1 MKTKFVIAGIF
12 ALAVSATAFAQKSE
26 LANAKTEY
34 DKFTVV
40 RTGKLAAT
48 SLNTAKESIDK
59 AAANDKTAQMPQ
71 TYALKAAIYSSLAND
86 STQANRNNLVT
97 TAQEAYKKAQD
108 ADTKGENKKLLDDTK
123 LSLANY
129 QLQNGVK
136 EYQSGKYDLAYTA
149 FDNYR
154 QYFPED
160 TNAILYTGLAA
171 ANAKNNDAAISNYKK
186 LVTTK
191 YSKSIGVYNDLVT
204 LYLNK
209 KDTASAVKVMDEATK
224 KFPKNSE
231 LAKREIE
238 LNIQAGNKKEV
249 TQKIESA
256 IANDPKNKALYYY
269 AGLTYSSS
277 KDYEKAAEYYKKALD
292 IDPNYFEANLNL
304 GYVIMSPAID
314 IYNSANKLPASKQK
328 EYTAAIA
335 KSNALFDK
343 AKPYILKATEV
354 NPTSVEALS
363 NLKTLYIGKK
373 DEANAAAVQ
382 KKIDALGS
390 SNK

>member
-1 MKTKFVIAGIF
+1 MKTKYVIASIF
-12 ALAVSATAFAQKSE
+12 TLTISTIAVAQKSE

-34 DKFTVV
+34 DKATVFK
-40 RTGKLAAT
+40 TGKLAAA
-48 SLNTAKESIDK
+48 SLNTAKEAIDK
-59 AAANDKTAQMPQ
+59 AASNDKTAQLPQ
-71 TYALKAAIYSSLAND
+71 TYALKAAIYGSLAND
-86 STQANRNNLVT
+86 TTQQSRTNLAS

-129 QLQNGVK
+129 QLQSGVK
-136 EYQSGKYDLAYTA
+136 QYQSGKYDLAYTS

-171 ANAKNNDAAISNYKK
+171 ANSKNNDAAISNYKK

-191 YSKSIGVYNDLVT
+191 YSKNLSIYSDMAS
-204 LYLNK
+204 LYLMK
-209 KDTASAVKVMDEATK
+209 KDTASAIKIMDEATK
-224 KFPKNSE
+224 KYPKNQE

-238 LNIQAGNKKEV
+238 LNLQAGNKKEV
-249 TQKIESA
+249 VQKIESA
-256 IANDPKNKALYYY
+256 IANDPKNKTLYYY

-277 KDYEKAAEYYKKALD
+277 KDYAKAAECYQKALD

-304 GYVIMSPAID
+304 GFVIMSPAID
-314 IYNSANKLPASKQK
+314 MFNAANKLPASKQK

-335 KSNALFDK
+335 KSNALFSK
-343 AKPYILKATEV
+343 AEPYILKATEV
-354 NPTSVEALS
+354 NPTSLEALS
-363 NLKTLYIGKK
+363 NLKTVYIGRKEDAK
-373 DEANAAAVQ
+373 AAAVQ
-382 KKIDALGS
+382 KKIDALS
-390 SNK
+390 KK

>member
-1 MKTKFVIAGIF
+1 MKTKYVIVGLLM
-12 ALAVSATAFAQKSE
+12 LAVSTAAFAQKSE
-26 LANAKTEY
+26 LSNAKTEY
-34 DKFTVV
+34 DKYSVI
-40 RTGKLAAT
+40 RTGKMAGT

-59 AAANDKTAQMPQ
+59 AAVNDKTAQLPQ
-71 TYALKAAIYSSLAND
+71 TLALKAAIYSSLAND
-86 STQANRNNLVT
+86 STQASRDNLVK
-97 TAQEAYKKAQD
+97 TAQEALKKAQD

-123 LSLANY
+123 MSLANY
-129 QLQNGVK
+129 QLNTGVK
-136 EYQSGKYDLAYTA
+136 QYQSGKYDLAYTA
-149 FDNYR
+149 FDSYR

-191 YSKSIGVYNDLVT
+191 YSKSASVYNDLTT

-209 KDTASAVKVMDEATK
+209 KDTASAVKVMDEATQ

-238 LNIQAGNKKEV
+238 LSLQAGKKEEV
-249 TQKIESA
+249 TKKIESA

-269 AGLTYSSS
+269 AGLTYSSA
-277 KDYEKAAEYYKKALD
+277 KDYDKAAIYYKKALD

-314 IYNSANKLPASKQK
+314 IYNAANKLPVSKQK

-354 NPTSVEALS
+354 NPTSAEALG
-363 NLKTLYIGKK
+363 NLKTLYVGKK
-373 DEANAAAVQ
+373 DDAAAAAVQ
-382 KKIDALGS
+382 KKIDALS
-390 SNK
+390 K

>member
-1 MKTKFVIAGIF
+1 MKTKYVIASVF
-12 ALAVSATAFAQKSE
+12 TLAVSTAAMAQKSE
-26 LANAKTEY
+26 LANAKSEY
-34 DKFTVV
+34 DKYAII
-40 RTGKLAAT
+40 RTGKMATT

-59 AAANDKTAQMPQ
+59 AAANDKTASLPQ
-71 TYALKAAIYSSLAND
+71 TYALKAAIYGSLAND
-86 STQANRNNLVT
+86 TTQQSRTNLAS

-129 QLQNGVK
+129 QLQSGVK
-136 EYQSGKYDLAYTA
+136 QYQSGKYDLAYTS

-171 ANAKNNDAAISNYKK
+171 ANSKNNDAAISNYKK

-191 YSKSIGVYNDLVT
+191 YSKNLSIYSDMAS
-204 LYLNK
+204 LYLMK
-209 KDTASAVKVMDEATK
+209 KDTASAIKIMDEATK
-224 KFPKNSE
+224 KYPKNQE

-238 LNIQAGNKKEV
+238 LNLQAGNKKEV
-249 TQKIESA
+249 VQKIESA
-256 IANDPKNKALYYY
+256 IANDPKNKTLYYY

-277 KDYEKAAEYYKKALD
+277 KDYAKAAECYQKALD

-314 IYNSANKLPASKQK
+314 IFNAANKLPAAKQK
-328 EYTAAIA
+328 EYTAAVA
-335 KSNALFDK
+335 KSNALFSK
-343 AKPYILKATEV
+343 AEPYILKATEV
-354 NPTSVEALS
+354 NPTSLEALS
-363 NLKTLYIGKK
+363 NLKTVYIGRKEDAK
-373 DEANAAAVQ
+373 AAAVQ
-382 KKIDALGS
+382 KKIDALS
-390 SNK
+390 KK

>member
-1 MKTKFVIAGIF
+1 MKKKYVIAGIF
-12 ALAVSATAFAQKSE
+12 TLAVSTAAMAQKSE

-40 RTGKLAAT
+40 RTGKLAAN

-59 AAANDKTAQMPQ
+59 ASANEKTAQLPQ
-71 TYALKAAIYSSLAND
+71 TYALKAAIYGSLAND
-86 STQANRNNLVT
+86 STQQSRDNLVT
-97 TAQEAYKKAQD
+97 AAQEAYKKAET

-129 QLQNGVK
+129 QLNKGVK
-136 EYQSGKYDLAYTA
+136 QYQSGKYDLAYTA

-186 LVTTK
+186 LLTTK
-191 YSKSIGVYNDLVT
+191 YSKTTGIYSDLT
-204 LYLNK
+204 SLYLMK
-209 KDTASAVKVMDEATK
+209 KDTVSAIKIMDEATK
-224 KFPKNSE
+224 KFPKNAE
-231 LAKREIE
+231 LSKREIE

-249 TQKIESA
+249 IQKIESA
-256 IANDPKNKALYYY
+256 IANDPKNKTLYYY

-277 KDYEKAAEYYKKALD
+277 KDYTKAAEYYQKALE

-304 GYVIMSPAID
+304 GYVIMNPAID
-314 IYNSANKLPASKQK
+314 IFNGANKLPVSKQK

-343 AKPYILKATEV
+343 AIPYLIKATDV
-354 NPTSVEALS
+354 NPTSQEALS
-363 NLKTLYIGKK
+363 NLKTAYIGKK
-373 DEANAAAVQ
+373 DDAKSAAVQ
-382 KKIDALGS
+382 KKIDAL
-390 SNK
+390 NKK

>member
-1 MKTKFVIAGIF
+1 MKTKYVIASLF
-12 ALAVSATAFAQKSE
+12 TLAVSTAAFAQKSE
-26 LANAKTEY
+26 LANAKSEY

-40 RTGKLAAT
+40 RTGKIAST

-59 AAANDKTAQMPQ
+59 AAANDKTAQLPQ
-71 TYALKAAIYSSLAND
+71 TLALKAAIYGSLAND
-86 STQANRNNLVT
+86 STQASRDQLIT
-97 TAQEAYKKAQD
+97 TAQEALKKAQD
-108 ADTKGENKKLLDDTK
+108 ADAKGENKKLLDDTK
-123 LSLANY
+123 MSLANY
-129 QLQNGVK
+129 QLNKGVK
-136 EYQSGKYDLAYTA
+136 DYQSQKYDLAYTA
-149 FDNYR
+149 FDSYR

-191 YSKSIGVYNDLVT
+191 YSKSATVYNDLVT
-204 LYLNK
+204 LYLTK

-238 LNIQAGNKKEV
+238 LNLQAGKKEEV
-249 TQKIESA
+249 AKKIESA

-269 AGLTYSSS
+269 AGLTYSSA
-277 KDYEKAAEYYKKALD
+277 KDYDKAATYYKKALE

-314 IYNSANKLPASKQK
+314 IYNAANKLPVSKQK

-343 AKPYILKATEV
+343 AKPYIVKATEV
-354 NPTSVEALS
+354 NPTSVEALG

-373 DEANAAAVQ
+373 DDANAAAVQ
-382 KKIDALGS
+382 KKIDALS
-390 SNK
+390 K

>member
-1 MKTKFVIAGIF
+1 MKTKYVIASVF
-12 ALAVSATAFAQKSE
+12 ALAVSTAAMAQKSE
-26 LANAKTEY
+26 LTNAKTEY
-34 DKFTVV
+34 DKFTVM
-40 RTGKLAAT
+40 RTGKMAAT
-48 SLNTAKESIDK
+48 SLSSAKESIDK
-59 AAANDKTAQMPQ
+59 AAANDKTAQLPQ
-71 TYALKAAIYSSLAND
+71 TYALKAAIYGSLAND
-86 STQANRNNLVT
+86 TTQQSRQTLISA
-97 TAQEAYKKAQD
+97 AQEAYKKAQD

-129 QLQNGVK
+129 QLQTGVK
-136 EYQSGKYDLAYTA
+136 QYQSGKYDLAYTA

-191 YSKSIGVYNDLVT
+191 YSKTLGVYSDLT
-204 LYLNK
+204 SLYLMK
-209 KDTASAVKVMDEATK
+209 KDTASAMKIMDEATK
-224 KFPKNSE
+224 KFPKNAD

-269 AGLTYSSS
+269 AGLTYSSA
-277 KDYEKAAEYYKKALD
+277 KEYDKAAEYYRKALE

-304 GYVIMSPAID
+304 GFVMMNPAID
-314 IYNSANKLPASKQK
+314 IFNAANKLPASKQK

-335 KSNALFDK
+335 KSNALFTK
-343 AKPYILKATEV
+343 AEPYILKATEV

-363 NLKTLYIGKK
+363 NLKTVYIGKK
-373 DEANAAAVQ
+373 EDAKAAAVQ
-382 KKIDALGS
+382 KKIDALS
-390 SNK
+390 KK

>member
-1 MKTKFVIAGIF
+1 MKTKYVIASVF
-12 ALAVSATAFAQKSE
+12 TLAVSTAAMAQKSE
-26 LANAKTEY
+26 LANAKSEY
-34 DKFTVV
+34 DKYAII
-40 RTGKLAAT
+40 RTGKMATT

-59 AAANDKTAQMPQ
+59 AAANDKTASLPQ
-71 TYALKAAIYSSLAND
+71 TYALKAAIYGSLAND
-86 STQANRNNLVT
+86 TTQQSRTNLAS

-129 QLQNGVK
+129 QLQSGVK
-136 EYQSGKYDLAYTA
+136 QYQSGKYDLAYTS

-171 ANAKNNDAAISNYKK
+171 ANSKNNDAAISNYKK

-191 YSKSIGVYNDLVT
+191 YSKNLSIYSDMAS
-204 LYLNK
+204 LYLMK
-209 KDTASAVKVMDEATK
+209 KDTASAIKIMDEATK
-224 KFPKNSE
+224 KYPKNQE

-238 LNIQAGNKKEV
+238 LNLQAGNKKEV
-249 TQKIESA
+249 VQKIESA
-256 IANDPKNKALYYY
+256 IANDPKNKTLYYY

-277 KDYEKAAEYYKKALD
+277 KDYAKAAECYQKALD

-304 GYVIMSPAID
+304 GFVIMSPAID
-314 IYNSANKLPASKQK
+314 MFNAANKLPASRQK

-335 KSNALFDK
+335 KSNALFTK
-343 AKPYILKATEV
+343 AEPYILKATEV
-354 NPTSVEALS
+354 NPTSLEALS
-363 NLKTLYIGKK
+363 NLKTVYIGRKEDAK
-373 DEANAAAVQ
+373 AAAVQ
-382 KKIDALGS
+382 KKIDALS
-390 SNK
+390 KK

>member
-1 MKTKFVIAGIF
+1 MKTKYVIASVF
-12 ALAVSATAFAQKSE
+12 TLAVSTAAMAQKSE
-26 LANAKTEY
+26 LANAKSEY
-34 DKFTVV
+34 DKYAII
-40 RTGKLAAT
+40 RTGKMATT

-59 AAANDKTAQMPQ
+59 AAANDKTASLPQ
-71 TYALKAAIYSSLAND
+71 TYALKAAIYGSLAND
-86 STQANRNNLVT
+86 TTQQSRTNLAS

-129 QLQNGVK
+129 QLQSGVK
-136 EYQSGKYDLAYTA
+136 QYQSGKYDLAYTS

-171 ANAKNNDAAISNYKK
+171 ANSKNNDAAISNYKK

-191 YSKSIGVYNDLVT
+191 YSKNLSIYSDMAS
-204 LYLNK
+204 LYLMK
-209 KDTASAVKVMDEATK
+209 KDTASAIKIMDEATK
-224 KFPKNSE
+224 KYPKNQE

-238 LNIQAGNKKEV
+238 LNLQAGNKKEV
-249 TQKIESA
+249 VQKIESA
-256 IANDPKNKALYYY
+256 IANDPKNKTLYYY

-277 KDYEKAAEYYKKALD
+277 KDYAKAAECYQKALD

-314 IYNSANKLPASKQK
+314 MFNAANKLPVSKQK
-328 EYTAAIA
+328 EYTAAVA
-335 KSNALFDK
+335 KSNALFSK
-343 AKPYILKATEV
+343 AEPYILKATEV
-354 NPTSVEALS
+354 NPTSLEALS
-363 NLKTLYIGKK
+363 NLKTVYIGRKEDAK
-373 DEANAAAVQ
+373 AAAVQ
-382 KKIDALGS
+382 KKIDALS
-390 SNK
+390 KK

>member
-1 MKTKFVIAGIF
+1 MKTKYVIASAF
-12 ALAVSATAFAQKSE
+12 ALAVSTAAMAQKSE
-26 LANAKTEY
+26 LTNAKTEY

-40 RTGKLAAT
+40 RTGKIAAT
-48 SLNTAKESIDK
+48 SLSAAKESIDK
-59 AAANDKTAQMPQ
+59 AAANDKTAQLPQ
-71 TYALKAAIYSSLAND
+71 TFALKAAIYGSLAND
-86 STQANRNNLVT
+86 TTQQSRENLISA
-97 TAQEAYKKAQD
+97 AQEAYKKAQD

-123 LSLANY
+123 LSLANF

-136 EYQSGKYDLAYTA
+136 QYQSGKYDLAYTA
-149 FDNYR
+149 FDSYR

-191 YSKSIGVYNDLVT
+191 YSKTLGVYSDLAS
-204 LYLNK
+204 LYLMK
-209 KDTASAVKVMDEATK
+209 KDTASAIKIMDEATK
-224 KFPKNSE
+224 KFPKNAD

-269 AGLTYSSS
+269 AGLTYSSA
-277 KDYEKAAEYYKKALD
+277 KEYDKAAEYYRKALE

-304 GYVIMSPAID
+304 GFVMMNPAID
-314 IYNSANKLPASKQK
+314 IFNAANKLPASKQK

-335 KSNALFDK
+335 KSNALFAK
-343 AKPYILKATEV
+343 AEPYIIKATEV

-363 NLKTLYIGKK
+363 NLKTVYIGKK
-373 DEANAAAVQ
+373 EDAKAAAVQ
-382 KKIDALGS
+382 KKIDALS
-390 SNK
+390 KK

>member
-1 MKTKFVIAGIF
+1 MKTKYVIASVF
-12 ALAVSATAFAQKSE
+12 TLAVSTAAMAQKSE
-26 LANAKTEY
+26 LANAKSEY
-34 DKFTVV
+34 DKYAII
-40 RTGKLAAT
+40 RTGKMATT

-59 AAANDKTAQMPQ
+59 AAANDKTASLPQ
-71 TYALKAAIYSSLAND
+71 TYALKAAIYGSLAND
-86 STQANRNNLVT
+86 TTQQSRTNLAS

-129 QLQNGVK
+129 QLQSGVK
-136 EYQSGKYDLAYTA
+136 QYQSGKYDLAYTS

-171 ANAKNNDAAISNYKK
+171 ANSKNNDAAISNYKK

-191 YSKSIGVYNDLVT
+191 YSKNLSIYSDMAS
-204 LYLNK
+204 LYLMK
-209 KDTASAVKVMDEATK
+209 KDTASAIKIMDEATK
-224 KFPKNSE
+224 KYPKNQE

-238 LNIQAGNKKEV
+238 LNLQAGNKKEV
-249 TQKIESA
+249 VQKIESA
-256 IANDPKNKALYYY
+256 IANDPKNKTLYYY

-277 KDYEKAAEYYKKALD
+277 KDYAKAAEYYQKALD

-304 GYVIMSPAID
+304 GFVIMSPAID
-314 IYNSANKLPASKQK
+314 MFNAANKLPASKQK

-335 KSNALFDK
+335 KSNALFTK
-343 AKPYILKATEV
+343 AEPYILKATEV
-354 NPTSVEALS
+354 NPTSLEALS
-363 NLKTLYIGKK
+363 NLKTVYIGRKEDAK
-373 DEANAAAVQ
+373 AAAVQ
-382 KKIDALGS
+382 KKIDALS
-390 SNK
+390 KK

>member
-1 MKTKFVIAGIF
+1 MKTKYVIVSLLT
-12 ALAVSATAFAQKSE
+12 LAVSTAAFAQKSE
-26 LANAKTEY
+26 LATAKTEY
-34 DKFTVV
+34 DKFSVV
-40 RTGKLAAT
+40 RTGKIAAT

-59 AAANDKTAQMPQ
+59 AAANDKTAALPQ
-71 TYALKAAIYSSLAND
+71 TLALKAAIYGSLAND
-86 STQANRNNLVT
+86 TTQASRDNLVK
-97 TAQEAYKKAQD
+97 TAQEALKKAQD
-108 ADTKGENKKLLDDTK
+108 ADSKGENKKLLDDTK
-123 LSLANY
+123 MSLANY
-129 QLQNGVK
+129 QLNKGVK
-136 EYQSGKYDLAYTA
+136 DYQAQKYDLAYTA
-149 FDNYR
+149 FDTYR

-191 YSKSIGVYNDLVT
+191 YSKSASVYNDLTT

-209 KDTASAVKVMDEATK
+209 KDTASAVKVMDEATQ

-238 LNIQAGNKKEV
+238 LNLQAGKKEEV
-249 TQKIESA
+249 TKKIESA

-269 AGLTYSSS
+269 AGLTYSSA
-277 KDYEKAAEYYKKALD
+277 KDYDKAAAYYKKALD

-343 AKPYILKATEV
+343 AKPYIVKATEV

-373 DEANAAAVQ
+373 DDANATATQ
-382 KKIDALGS
+382 KKIDALS
-390 SNK
+390 K

>member
-1 MKTKFVIAGIF
+1 MKTKYVIATVF
-12 ALAVSATAFAQKSE
+12 ALAVSASTFAQKSE
-26 LANAKTEY
+26 LANAKSEY

-40 RTGKLAAT
+40 RTGKIAAS

-71 TYALKAAIYSSLAND
+71 TYALKAAIYGSLAND
-86 STQANRNNLVT
+86 TTQTSRDNLIA
-97 TAQEAYKKAQD
+97 TAQEAYKKATD

-129 QLQNGVK
+129 QLQKGVK
-136 EYQSGKYDLAYTA
+136 DYQSKKYDLAYTA
-149 FDNYR
+149 FDSYR

-171 ANAKNNDAAISNYKK
+171 ANAKNVDVAISNYKK

-191 YSKSIGVYNDLVT
+191 YSKTLDIYSDMVS
-204 LYLNK
+204 LYLMK
-209 KDTASAVKVMDEATK
+209 KDTVSAIKTMDEATK
-224 KFPKNSE
+224 KFPKSQE

-249 TQKIESA
+249 IQKIESA
-256 IANDPKNKALYYY
+256 IANDPKNKTLYYY

-277 KDYEKAAEYYKKALD
+277 KDYTKAAEYYQKALD

-314 IYNSANKLPASKQK
+314 IFNAANKLPASKQK

-335 KSNALFDK
+335 KSNALFEK
-343 AKPYILKATEV
+343 ARPYILKATEV
-354 NPTSVEALS
+354 NPTSLDALG
-363 NLKTLYIGKK
+363 NLKTDYIGLKQ
-373 DEANAAAVQ
+373 DANAAAVQ
-382 KKIDALGS
+382 KKIDAL
-390 SNK
+390 KK

>member
-1 MKTKFVIAGIF
+1 MKTKYVIASVF
-12 ALAVSATAFAQKSE
+12 TLAVSTAAMAQKSE
-26 LANAKTEY
+26 LANAKSEY
-34 DKFTVV
+34 DKYAII
-40 RTGKLAAT
+40 RTGKMATT

-59 AAANDKTAQMPQ
+59 AAANDKTASLPQ
-71 TYALKAAIYSSLAND
+71 TYALKAAIYGSLAND
-86 STQANRNNLVT
+86 TTQQSRTNLAS

-129 QLQNGVK
+129 QLQSGVK
-136 EYQSGKYDLAYTA
+136 QYQSGKYDLAYTS

-171 ANAKNNDAAISNYKK
+171 ANSKNNDAAISNYKK

-191 YSKSIGVYNDLVT
+191 YSKNLSIYSDMAS
-204 LYLNK
+204 LYLMK
-209 KDTASAVKVMDEATK
+209 KDTASAIKIMDEATK
-224 KFPKNSE
+224 KYPKNQE

-238 LNIQAGNKKEV
+238 LNLQAGNKKEV
-249 TQKIESA
+249 VQKIESA

-277 KDYEKAAEYYKKALD
+277 KDYTKAAEYYQKALD

-314 IYNSANKLPASKQK
+314 IFNAANKLPAAKQK
-328 EYTAAIA
+328 EYTAAVA
-335 KSNALFDK
+335 KSNALFSK
-343 AKPYILKATEV
+343 AEPYILKATEV
-354 NPTSVEALS
+354 NPTSLEALS
-363 NLKTLYIGKK
+363 NLKTVYIGRKEDAK
-373 DEANAAAVQ
+373 AAAVQ
-382 KKIDALGS
+382 KKIDALS
-390 SNK
+390 KK

>member
-1 MKTKFVIAGIF
+1 MKTKYVIASVF
-12 ALAVSATAFAQKSE
+12 TLAVSTAAMAQKSE
-26 LANAKTEY
+26 LANAKSEY
-34 DKFTVV
+34 DKYAII
-40 RTGKLAAT
+40 RTGKMATT

-59 AAANDKTAQMPQ
+59 AAANDKTASLPQ
-71 TYALKAAIYSSLAND
+71 TYALKAAIYGSLAND
-86 STQANRNNLVT
+86 TTQQSRTNLAS

-129 QLQNGVK
+129 QLQSGVK
-136 EYQSGKYDLAYTA
+136 QYQSGKYDLAYTS

-171 ANAKNNDAAISNYKK
+171 ANSKNNDAAISNYKK

-191 YSKSIGVYNDLVT
+191 YSKNLSIYSDMAS
-204 LYLNK
+204 LYLMK
-209 KDTASAVKVMDEATK
+209 KDTASAIKIMDEATK
-224 KFPKNSE
+224 KYPKNQE

-238 LNIQAGNKKEV
+238 LNLQAGNKKEV
-249 TQKIESA
+249 VQKIESA
-256 IANDPKNKALYYY
+256 IANDPKNKTLYYY

-277 KDYEKAAEYYKKALD
+277 KDYAKAAECYQKALD

-304 GYVIMSPAID
+304 GFVIMSPAID
-314 IYNSANKLPASKQK
+314 MFNAANKLPAAKQK

-335 KSNALFDK
+335 KSNALFTK
-343 AKPYILKATEV
+343 AEPYILKATEV
-354 NPTSVEALS
+354 NPTSLEALG
-363 NLKTLYIGKK
+363 NLKTVYIGKK
-373 DEANAAAVQ
+373 EDAKAAAVQ
-382 KKIDALGS
+382 KKMDAVS
-390 SNK
+390 KK

>member
-1 MKTKFVIAGIF
+1 MKTKYVIASVF
-12 ALAVSATAFAQKSE
+12 TLAVSTAAMAQKSE
-26 LANAKTEY
+26 LANAKSEY
-34 DKFTVV
+34 DKYAII
-40 RTGKLAAT
+40 RTGKMATT

-59 AAANDKTAQMPQ
+59 AAANDKTASLPQ
-71 TYALKAAIYSSLAND
+71 TYALKAAIYGSLAND
-86 STQANRNNLVT
+86 TTQQSRTNLAS

-129 QLQNGVK
+129 QLQSGVK
-136 EYQSGKYDLAYTA
+136 QYQSGKYDLAYTS

-171 ANAKNNDAAISNYKK
+171 ANSKNNDAAISNYKK

-191 YSKSIGVYNDLVT
+191 YSKNLSIYSDMAS
-204 LYLNK
+204 LYLMK
-209 KDTASAVKVMDEATK
+209 KDTASAIKIMDEATK
-224 KFPKNSE
+224 KYPKNQE

-238 LNIQAGNKKEV
+238 LNLQAGNKKEV
-249 TQKIESA
+249 VQKIESA
-256 IANDPKNKALYYY
+256 IANDPKNKTLYYY

-277 KDYEKAAEYYKKALD
+277 KDYTKAAEYYQKALD

-314 IYNSANKLPASKQK
+314 MFNAANKLPASKQK

-335 KSNALFDK
+335 KSNALFTK
-343 AKPYILKATEV
+343 AEPYILKATEV
-354 NPTSVEALS
+354 NPTSLEALS
-363 NLKTLYIGKK
+363 NLKTVYIGRKEDAK
-373 DEANAAAVQ
+373 AAAVQ
-382 KKIDALGS
+382 KKIDALS
-390 SNK
+390 KK